1 MADALISP
9 VAGQVFYEFSGDA
22 EAMPCLDPFIGQ
34 TYKEGDTY
42 CYIRTP
48 WDELVT
54 IPAALGGK
62 LVDVEAKQGT
72 KVRKGDTL
80 GWIERDQK

>member
-1 MADALISP
+1 MNIP
-9 VAGQVFYEFSGDA
+9 E
-22 EAMPCLDPFIGQ
+22 FIGQ

-72 KVRKGDTL
+72 KVRRGDTL